1 MPDGLSRKEVLE
13 RVHRGEDNKIRSK
26 TSRSLWEI
34 FRSNIF
40 TLFNGVLGSLVVLV
54 LVFGSPK
61 DALFGLVLVFNSLI
75 GIIQELRAK
84 RTLDRLSLIGEPKAR
99 VWREGIL
106 VEASFAEVVLD
117 DLVELRPGDAVVA
130 DGRLLESKGLELD
143 ESVLTGESVSVL
155 RGAGEEL
162 HSGSICVAG
171 SGLFVV
177 EKVGRDTYAQ
187 HLAHEARKFS
197 PVSSELHRSINRILA
212 LVSWSLLPVAAFL
225 YYGQIR
231 TGMDFP
237 DAVMGTVAGL
247 VGIIPQG
254 LVLLTSLAFAL
265 SVIVLGRRNVLIE
278 ELPAVEVLARVDVLC
293 LDKTGT
299 LTDGSLE
306 VAGLIPL
313 GDFGADVM
321 NDALASLCASSKA
334 PNETLKAI
342 GRAWPDDP
350 GWMEEASAP
359 FSSERKW
366 SGSCYSGQ
374 GSWFL
379 GAPEIL
385 LEASSGDAE
394 VIHGRKEEISAKAG
408 EGFRVLLLARSDS
421 WVDERTLPVGLRPAG
436 MLLLSERI
444 REDARETLAY
454 FREQQV
460 AVKVISG
467 DNPLTA
473 LAAAQ
478 ASGLG
483 EAAEAFDARFLP
495 EDDGELE
502 ELMENRQVFGRVT
515 PHQKRRMIRALQARG
530 HVAAMT
536 GDGVN
541 DVLALKAADLGIAM
555 GSGVAAAKGVARIV
569 LLDGRF
575 ASLPG
580 VVAEG
585 RRIMGNIERVSNLFL
600 TKSVYIFL
608 LILAITL
615 VGLPFPFLP
624 RHLTLVSDFTIGIP
638 AFFLALAPN
647 LQRYRRGFLV
657 RVLRFALPAGLAAAL
672 SVLGSF
678 LIAASS
684 EGVSLVQA
692 RTVATLVLLV
702 LAFWF
707 LSILARPL
715 TRLRVLLLGVL
726 GFSLAGVL
734 LVPILREF
742 FALSLPSPG
751 LLAWGALMAFLGGLL
766 IEWAGRRLPKEATR
780 CDVM

>member
-1 MPDGLSRKEVLE
+1 MPEGLSRKEVLE
-13 RVHRGEDNKIRSK
+13 RIRRGEDNKVRTKS
-26 TSRSLWEI
+26 SRSLWEI
-34 FRSNIF
+34 FRSNVF
-40 TLFNGVLGSLVVLV
+40 TLFNAILGVLV
-54 LVFGSPK
+54 LLVLIFGSPK

-75 GIIQELRAK
+75 GIVQELRAK
-84 RTLDRLSLIGEPKAR
+84 RTLDKLSLIGEPKAR
-99 VWREGIL
+99 VWRDGSL
-106 VEASFAEVVLD
+106 VEVSFAEVVLD
-117 DLVELRPGDAVVA
+117 DLVDLRPGDAVVA
-130 DGRLLESKGLELD
+130 DGRLLEAQGLELD
-143 ESVLTGESVSVL
+143 ESVLTGESASVL
-155 RGAGEEL
+155 RNAGDDL
-162 HSGSICVAG
+162 HSGSICIAG
-171 SGLFVV
+171 SGMFVV
-177 EKVGRDTYAQ
+177 EKAGRDTYAQ

-212 LVSWSLLPVAAFL
+212 LVSWSLLPVAAILF
-225 YYGQIR
+225 YGQIR

-306 VAGLIPL
+306 AAGLTPL
-313 GDFGADVM
+313 DGTGAGEAAG
-321 NDALASLCASSKA
+321 ALAALAASSKA

-342 GRAWPDDP
+342 GRAYPRDP
-350 GWMEEASAP
+350 GWVEEGTAP
-359 FSSERKW
+359 FSSDRKW
-366 SGSCYSGQ
+366 SGARFQGH
-374 GSWFL
+374 GSWYL

-385 LEASSGDAE
+385 LEASEGEASDLDGL
-394 VIHGRKEEISAKAG
+394 KEALSAKAA
-408 EGFRVLLLARSDS
+408 EGYRVLLLARSDA
-421 WVDERTLPVGLRPAG
+421 WGDERTLPEGLRPGA
-436 MLLLSERI
+436 MLLLTEGI
-444 REDARETLAY
+444 REDAREALTY
-454 FREQQV
+454 FREQKV
-460 AVKVISG
+460 ALKIISG
-467 DNPLTA
+467 DNPLTV
-473 LAAAQ
+473 LAAAKK
-478 ASGLG
+478 AGIG
-483 EAAEAFDARFLP
+483 EEAEAVDARFLP
-495 EDDGELE
+495 ESEEELE
-502 ELMENRQVFGRVT
+502 ELMESRQIFGRVT

-541 DVLALKAADLGIAM
+541 DVLALKDADLGIAM
-555 GSGVAAAKGVARIV
+555 GSGVPAAKAVAKVV

-575 ASLPG
+575 ARLPG

-585 RRIMGNIERVSNLFL
+585 RRIMANIERVSNLFL

-608 LILAITL
+608 LILAVTL
-615 VGLPFPFLP
+615 LGLPFPFLP

-647 LQRYRRGFLV
+647 LQRYRRGFLS
-657 RVLRFALPAGLAAAL
+657 RVSRFVLPAGLAAAL
-672 SVLGSF
+672 SVLGAF
-678 LIAASS
+678 LMAVRMEGAS
-684 EGVSLVQA
+684 LDQA

-702 LAFWF
+702 LAFWV

-715 TRLRVLLLGVL
+715 TRLRVLLLGGL
-726 GFSLAGVL
+726 GFSLGGML
-734 LVPILREF
+734 LVPFVREF

-780 CDVM
+780 